1 VDKCLKVQV
10 TPSVGE
16 LMRPVSMTA
25 NGFASEQ
32 KKLRGM
38 NETLVTFQVPSERAD
53 QSSLKSRIFETA
65 NVAQVPITEPD
76 GDKDEEEDNLLL
88 KFAGRTT
95 AGKNFVLVTL
105 KVGLSSL
112 KATLTV
118 NCEKI
123 VVGSLLAKSL
133 REAIEN

>member
-1 VDKCLKVQV
+1 MKFDQDGGGL
-10 TPSVGE
+10 
-16 LMRPVSMTA
+16 RPILQYS
-25 NGFASEQ
+25 FYS
-32 KKLRGM
+32 K
-38 NETLVTFQVPSERAD
+38 QVPSERAD

-76 GDKDEEEDNLLL
+76 GDRDEEDTLHL
-88 KFAGRTT
+88 KFAGRTS

-105 KVGLSSL
+105 KVGLLSL

-123 VVGSLLAKSL
+123 VVGCLLAKSL